1 MEEKKMKR
9 RFACIAVC
17 LIVLLVILFYYM
29 FSDTGTKKSKE
40 DTFVSIKESAYSI
53 NILFGEN
60 ITDVSKIQ
68 SDRNEKNMTKDNVLS
83 LIKKLGRGEELTQ
96 KVKSTLSDGKYVTR
110 EEWMDVLILIVQTY
124 NMQEICSDAE
134 FNIFDVRENENGEDS
149 VSVITDCKIY
159 SYYKDN
165 PIVKNDRRI
174 KAFVRDNQII
184 FISDCMEDNI
194 KYENGLIRKTDN
206 EKITVSLNGGNREFT
221 VKGLK
226 ENLMNTLADV
236 EVNDGKV
243 TALILKRESIT
254 GKVLAVGDDSIEIE
268 GYGKVMLSS
277 KCRFYIGYKDYE
289 ESSIQSVLVGA
300 ENLRFVAADKCICAV
315 VAENDANAK
324 NIRVLLKSTGYGN
337 LFHDSAS
344 VSCQGRYK
352 LSYYTKDETGTVI
365 ELVTEHEQGEILE
378 IAPESEMLLNGR
390 IRIMPMD
397 ENVKTVINTISRN
410 GSPPEYRGTIEIS
423 NYEGKLV
430 LINEL
435 PLEEYLYAVLPS
447 EMPSS
452 YGVEALKVQAVCA
465 RSYAVSHLGDNKL
478 SKYGAQVDDSTDYQ
492 VYNNTRE
499 TDNSIAA
506 VKETYGEVLKCGDEI
521 ANTYFF
527 ATSCGST
534 ADSAIWD
541 GNSLSYIQGK
551 LLTKDGSTLD
561 LTNNEVFSEF
571 IKEEYDSFDKGTS
584 WYRWNI
590 TMTNEQLTH
599 AVNDNLGEMYQKYPD
614 KVLTRLP
621 DGTFGSR
628 QIDTVGNVRNI
639 TVLSRL
645 TGGVI
650 EELLIEGDKEA
661 VKIIK
666 QSTIRNLIS
675 PNKIPINKCDGTS
688 VDTFKSLPSA
698 FFTVETVSGGV
709 TFYGGGYGHG
719 AGMSQTAVKNMIESG
734 MNYEEILK
742 FFYTGVE
749 IGYN

>member
-277 KCRFYIGYKDYE
+277 KCRFYIGYNDYE

>member
-254 GKVLAVGDDSIEIE
+254 GKVLAVGDDRIEIE